1 LVLITRTSKIIA
13 QGCYAE
19 KASHKVANLP
29 GSFGETQIGYLTAG
43 GNFANVLKWGVMVQQ
58 SHDHDHREYIDKLFY
73 NVKLCLMEIKQSD
86 PAVVEELKA
95 ALRQLED
102 CVDSLIID
110 WLKLRG
116 GTDKPEEAVPPKKT
130 SWEKRQ
136 ELIALVSQV
145 ESFVHSLKQLGSD
158 GSAES
163 GHPTAEEIRE
173 IPPLAETPSEPQTAA
188 IGNTK
193 HILKIEP
200 GN

>member
-1 LVLITRTSKIIA
+1 M
-13 QGCYAE
+13 
-19 KASHKVANLP
+19 
-29 GSFGETQIGYLTAG
+29 TAG
-43 GNFANVLKWGVMVQQ
+43 TNFANVLKWGVMVQQ

-73 NVKLCLMEIKQSD
+73 NVKLCLMEIRQSD

-95 ALRQLED
+95 VLRQLED

-116 GTDKPEEAVPPKKT
+116 DTGKPEETAPPKKT
-130 SWEKRQ
+130 SSEKRQ

-145 ESFVHSLKQLGSD
+145 ESFVQSLKQLGSD
-158 GSAES
+158 VSVES

-173 IPPLAETPSEPQTAA
+173 IPPLAETPSEPKTAT

-193 HILKIEP
+193 HTLKIEP